1 MLTQAPRGTKDVL
14 PADSYRWQY
23 VESKMRQAAA
33 EAGFREV
40 RTPVFEHTELFL
52 RGVGDTT
59 DIVQKEMYTFKDKGD
74 RSITLKPEGTAGAAR
89 CLLENNL
96 YADTLP
102 CKMYY
107 LNAPI
112 FRYEAPQ
119 SGRLREHHQFG
130 LECFGARDAS
140 ADAELILL
148 AYRLLSGLGVKNLSV
163 NINSI
168 GCPNC
173 RPKYHATLK
182 SFLSGRIGE
191 MCSTCQTR
199 FDRNPLRVLD
209 CKEKHCQELVADAPS
224 MLDLLC
230 DDCKAHFAQLQSYLD
245 AAHIPYQIDP
255 RIVRGLD
262 YYTKTVFELITKTE
276 NGNLTVCGGG
286 RYDNLVEELG
296 GPSLHAVGFGMGIE
310 RVLMLLDSEGVVIP
324 KPTLYDVFVTYMGAH
339 QVEAFSLVQKLRDA
353 GFKADMDHTGR
364 SLKAQFKYANKMGAT
379 LTATLGDEEIA
390 SGVVKVKNMAT
401 KEEQTIALETMAGK
415 GSELGWKFE
424 QMRWIIDHARYGE
437 RLGVCMD
444 TCHMHDAGYDVQD
457 LDGLLAEFDRVIGI
471 QRIAAV
477 HVNDSRNVRGARKD
491 RHANIGFGEI
501 GFDALS
507 AFVHHPALADIVKI
521 LETPYVEG
529 HAPYGEE
536 IAMLRQNTFDPS
548 LMDQIRRN

>member
-140 ADAELILL
+140 ADAEQILL

-168 GCPNC
+168 GCPTC
-173 RPKYHATLK
+173 RAEYRKALRTYFEGYKDQLC
-182 SFLSGRIGE
+182 E
-191 MCSTCQTR
+191 TCNSR
-199 FDRNPLRVLD
+199 LERNPMRILD
-209 CKEKHCQELVADAPS
+209 CKSPVCGEIAKGAPKIT
-224 MLDLLC
+224 DYLC
-230 DDCKAHFAQLQSYLD
+230 DDCRAHFEKVQTLLKSIN
-245 AAHIPYQIDP
+245 IPFSIDP
-255 RIVRGLD
+255 GLVRGLD
-262 YYTKTVFELITKTE
+262 YYTRTVFEFPSKRFGFAL
-276 NGNLTVCGGG
+276 GGGG
-286 RYDNLVEELG
+286 RYDGLVEEVG
-296 GPSLHAVGFGMGIE
+296 GKPTPALGFGLGLDRI
-310 RVLMLLDSEGVVIP
+310 LMAMNE
-324 KPTLYDVFVTYMGAH
+324 MGADFGNGSKCE
-339 QVEAFSLVQKLRDA
+339 VYIASLGEAAQM
-353 GFKADMDHTGR
+353 KAFQLTEKMHSCGIAADCDLCARG
-364 SLKAQFKYANKMGAT
+364 LKAQMKYADKIGAQYSIV
-379 LTATLGDEEIA
+379 LGDDEIA
-390 SGVVKVKNMAT
+390 NGEAVLKNMKTGEKKKISLNDDFVDTYITAVT
-401 KEEQTIALETMAGK
+401 EQE
-415 GSELGWKFE
+415 
-424 QMRWIIDHARYGE
+424 
-437 RLGVCMD
+437 
-444 TCHMHDAGYDVQD
+444 DAMP
-457 LDGLLAEFDRVIGI
+457 I
-471 QRIAAV
+471 
-477 HVNDSRNVRGARKD
+477 
-491 RHANIGFGEI
+491 
-501 GFDALS
+501 
-507 AFVHHPALADIVKI
+507 
-521 LETPYVEG
+521 
-529 HAPYGEE
+529 
-536 IAMLRQNTFDPS
+536 TF
-548 LMDQIRRN
+548 